1 MKTPARSRTGCTRP
15 RTVRVA
21 IILVAVL
28 LLPIA
33 LPSAVA
39 WRADGW
45 LSQDIVG
52 GERLALGDE
61 FGCHGMPD
69 RDVRDDIDVVE
80 DCKDYLTSNIN
91 ASKWGAQP
99 LSFQVSSGEVSIE
112 IHDALFDAGFR
123 TLGDGRLT
131 GELAGMQPMARSGG
145 SLEKNVASIE
155 DIEESIVENGYV
167 NLYWE
172 AQIEDLNVRRDKDV
186 LEWIEDQPYWFTT
199 WGEWYSAIH
208 MADEIESTSTSIT
221 LRGSP
226 ARDGGWAVPGTTV
239 LSVQGANIT
248 DVARVDGE
256 LLPLIEEDTR
266 HLEVGLRQLND
277 HAVIFTI
284 PEGVEV
290 RIEFDAEPSV
300 LHKAAAPFNNMTP
313 FMAVGHHTTDLFEWS
328 EPFQHS
334 PIRFTWLIEP
344 QADIEPTWI
353 LPAIAV
359 IVVLTVPTA
368 VWWTM
373 KKDREQYDEEE

>member
-1 MKTPARSRTGCTRP
+1 
-15 RTVRVA
+15 VRVA

-33 LPSAVA
+33 LPSAIA

-52 GERLALGDE
+52 GERLRLGDE

-69 RDVRDDIDVVE
+69 RDVRDGLDVVS
-80 DCKDYLTSNIN
+80 DCKDYLTSNIH
-91 ASKWGAQP
+91 ASKWGSQP
-99 LSFQVSSGEVSIE
+99 LSFQVSRGAVSIE
-112 IHDALFDAGFR
+112 IHDTLFDAGFR
-123 TLGDGRLT
+123 TLGDGNLS
-131 GELAGMQPMARSGG
+131 GELDGLTPIMRSGG
-145 SLEKNVASIE
+145 SLEKNVASTAA
-155 DIEESIVENGYV
+155 IEEGIAENGYA

-186 LEWIEDQPYWFTT
+186 LAWIEDQPYWFTT

-208 MADEIESTSTSIT
+208 MADEIGSTSTSIT

-248 DVARVDGE
+248 DVVRVDGE
-256 LLPLIEEDTR
+256 PLLEIEEDTR

-290 RIEFDAEPSV
+290 RVEFDSEPTV
-300 LHKAAAPFNNMTP
+300 LQKAAAPFNNMTP
-313 FMAVGHHTTDLFEWS
+313 LMAVGHHTTDLFEWS

-344 QADIEPTWI
+344 QADVEPSWI